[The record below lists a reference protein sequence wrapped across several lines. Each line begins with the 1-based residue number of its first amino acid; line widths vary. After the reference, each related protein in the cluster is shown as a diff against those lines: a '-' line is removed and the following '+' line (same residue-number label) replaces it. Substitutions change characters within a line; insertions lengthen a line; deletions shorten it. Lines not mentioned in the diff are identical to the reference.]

1 MPEDLAVLSG
11 VWDSVSAA
19 EELVPLPGST
29 SALEDGGSLAAG
41 GHINFLSV
49 HHIPRNPRTNTKKL
63 AIKKD
68 SHYTCIHTL
77 FVTINTVHTH
87 TFSK

>member
-11 VWDSVSAA
+11 VWDRISAA

-29 SALEDGGSLAAG
+29 SALEDGGSLVAG
-41 GHINFLSV
+41 GHISLGSSGSPISLEILRHV
-49 HHIPRNPRTNTKKL
+49 DTKKL

-77 FVTINTVHTH
+77 Q
-87 TFSK
+87 